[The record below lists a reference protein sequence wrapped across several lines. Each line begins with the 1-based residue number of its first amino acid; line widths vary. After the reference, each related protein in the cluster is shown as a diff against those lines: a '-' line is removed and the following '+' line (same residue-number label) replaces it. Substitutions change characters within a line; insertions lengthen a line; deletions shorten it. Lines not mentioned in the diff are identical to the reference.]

1 MRLLISL
8 LAAVMVGVMA
18 LAACNSN
25 DGSGT
30 SATNANKAGAV
41 ATSAPKAPG
50 TPADGVRRIT
60 TVELHNALDKGEAV
74 VIDVR
79 NDTTYK
85 LGHIKGALL
94 IPFGEVG
101 AHASELPKD
110 KLIVTYCS

>member
-25 DGSGT
+25 DGSGKT
-30 SATNANKAGAV
+30 ATNTRNAGVV
-41 ATSAPKAPG
+41 ATAPKAPG

-60 TVELHNALDKGEAV
+60 TVELRNALDKGEAV
-74 VIDVR
+74 VVDVR

-85 LGHIKGALL
+85 LGHVQGAML
-94 IPFGEVG
+94 IPFGEID
-101 AHASELPKD
+101 ARASELPKD

>member
-8 LAAVMVGVMA
+8 LAACMIGVMA

-25 DGSGT
+25 DGSGSK
-30 SATNANKAGAV
+30 SAANANNPSV
-41 ATSAPKAPG
+41 ANVPKAPG

-60 TVELHNALDKGEAV
+60 TVELRNALDKGEAV

-79 NDTTYK
+79 NDVSFKT
-85 LGHIKGALL
+85 GHIKGSQL
-94 IPFGEVG
+94 IPAADIG